1 MFPLLRIV
9 LVLML
14 IGILPLF
21 GTQKG
26 GACQHH
32 VYPSNPPP
40 IELQFWTL
48 QLADFKTA
56 LLPAIH
62 AFEARHSNV
71 RVHWVDLPIN
81 EGEKRLL
88 TAMLSP
94 AVPDVVNLNLSFAAT
109 LAQRQTLHNLSTLTT
124 PQQRG
129 SFLPIA
135 LTPCQYHRQLFALP
149 WYLTTKVIY
158 VNQAHLQGLGV
169 SAERLL
175 QPDWQPSTQQAQWL
189 KQHRVYI
196 TQPSLAEN
204 GSFITTL
211 QQQGVQVQW
220 DETHQ
225 RLNLQP
231 KALLESR
238 LGRLRQQ
245 LQQGWIPRESLV
257 AGHRQAMEAYL
268 SGRLLYLEA
277 GSSLWN
283 LLETNAP
290 HVAEHTRI
298 LPATVEV
305 NRPLALNP
313 MVLAV
318 PKRSQHPQLATELL
332 LTVLATQHQL
342 ALAKQAPVLPSTREG
357 LARIAQASQ
366 TCTKAKAGACRVTTV
381 ASQQLLQAK
390 ASLPFHPQQKL
401 MNEAS
406 DTLVQQAL
414 LKEVP

>member
-32 VYPSNPPP
+32 APPSNPPP

-62 AFEARHSNV
+62 AFEARHPNV

-94 AVPDVVNLNLSFAAT
+94 TVPDVVNLNLSFAAT
-109 LAQRQTLHNLSTLTT
+109 LAQRKTLHNLSTLTT
-124 PQQRG
+124 PQQRA

-135 LTPCQYHRQLFALP
+135 LTPCQYHQQLFALP
-149 WYLTTKVIY
+149 WYLTTKVVY
-158 VNQAHLQGLGV
+158 ANQSHLQGLGI
-169 SAERLL
+169 SAKRLL
-175 QPDWQPSTQQAQWL
+175 QPDWQPTAQQAQWL
-189 KQHRVYI
+189 KHHRVYL

-204 GSFITTL
+204 GSFITML
-211 QQQGVQVQW
+211 QQQGVQVSWQE
-220 DETHQ
+220 ETQ
-225 RLNLQP
+225 RLVLSP
-231 KALLESR
+231 PALVTQRLE
-238 LGRLRQQ
+238 GLRYQ
-245 LQQGWIPRESLV
+245 LRQGWIPRESLV

-277 GSSLWN
+277 GSSLWK

-290 HVAEHTRI
+290 KVAKQTQI
-298 LPATVEV
+298 LPATLGA

-342 ALAKQAPVLPSTREG
+342 ALAKQAPVLPSTHEG
-357 LARIAQASQ
+357 LARIAQENQ
-366 TCTKAKAGACRVTTV
+366 LCTSGACRVTAM
-381 ASQQLLQAK
+381 ASQQLLEAK
-390 ASLPFHPQQKL
+390 ASLPFNPQQKL

-414 LKEVP
+414 LKEGG